1 MRRNVPIL
9 TVVNNPLTC
18 KVRTRSVLISSLTD
32 TWRRVSKIG
41 ADSAT

>member
-1 MRRNVPIL
+1 MM
-9 TVVNNPLTC
+9 TVGSSPLRC
-18 KVRTRSVLISSLTD
+18 KVPMLSTLTFNFRD